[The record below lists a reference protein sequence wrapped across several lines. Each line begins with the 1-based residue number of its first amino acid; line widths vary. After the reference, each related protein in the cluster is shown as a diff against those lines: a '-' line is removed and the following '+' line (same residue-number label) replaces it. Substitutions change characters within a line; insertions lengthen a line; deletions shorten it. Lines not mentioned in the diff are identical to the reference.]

1 MKRTFTYLTVF
12 LSRESNERSKGC
24 LPAHLLAI
32 ILALLTSSAFAQQ
45 LPYFTQVRTN
55 AVFFNPAVT
64 GTKRM
69 LDLRLIYRNQW
80 VGYEG
85 QPITQGFNI
94 NSRFFK
100 GKMGAGLQYVKD
112 VTGPTQRNLLN
123 LAYAYHFRYPDVE
136 MSFGVSANFYKYF
149 INGSLVTIRNLQD
162 KAIDQ
167 SLLADDRFFDMN
179 AGWLLYND
187 RFHIGLCAQNLI
199 QQSADYYKDV
209 PDSIKGA
216 EIKMIIHPF
225 FTVGYNWGGNPY
237 FVWENTL
244 NAGYISGAA
253 FTLDY
258 ALRVFIRNK
267 FIVGGSYRLKD
278 AFALHAGFILM
289 DQVQVAYSYDIG
301 MSALRKNHQNSHEIS
316 IVWSSDLEFIFGK
329 RRGNNAFAREKFQYM
344 F

>member
-1 MKRTFTYLTVF
+1 MKRIFTYLLTCIPAF
-12 LSRESNERSKGC
+12 L
-24 LPAHLLAI
+24 I
-32 ILALLTSSAFAQQ
+32 AQQ
-45 LPYFTQVRTN
+45 MPYFTQVRTN

-64 GTKRM
+64 GTKKT
-69 LDLRLIYRNQW
+69 LDLRLVYRNQW
-80 VGYEG
+80 VGYDG
-85 QPITQGFNI
+85 HPVTQAFNL

-100 GKMGAGLQYVKD
+100 GKMGAGLQYYKD
-112 VTGPTQRNLLN
+112 ITGPTQRNLFN

-136 MSFGVSANFYKYF
+136 MSIGVSANFFKYF
-149 INGSLVTIRNLQD
+149 INGTLITIRNTQD
-162 KAIDQ
+162 KAIDR
-167 SLLADDRFFDMN
+167 SILADDRFFDMN

-199 QQSADYYKDV
+199 QQSAEYYEGV
-209 PDSIKGA
+209 PDSLKGA
-216 EIKMIIHPF
+216 IIKMVPHPF
-225 FTVGYNWGGNPY
+225 FTVGYNWGGNPF

-244 NAGYISGAA
+244 NAGYISGA
-253 FTLDY
+253 TISLDY
-258 ALRVFIRNK
+258 SLRVFIRNK

-278 AFALHAGFILM
+278 AFSLHAGFILM

-301 MSALRKNHQNSHEIS
+301 MSALRKAHQNSHELS